1 MLIARQATQDD
12 LYAGYVPFL
21 SWWLV
26 YDPSGANDGKMYVF
40 PNEQLARD
48 YIEDGE

>member
-26 YDPSGANDGKMYVF
+26 YDPDEESMQVF

-48 YIEDGE
+48 YIEDGA